1 MKTFLFTYFSFIFIT
16 IAQAENKICPIM
28 IEDEIDQE
36 EVVEFEGK
44 KVFFC
49 C

>member
-1 MKTFLFTYFSFIFIT
+1 MKTFLFTSFSFIFIT
-16 IAQAENKICPIM
+16 IAQGENKICPIM

-44 KVFFC
+44 KV
-49 C
+49 